1 MGTASIY
8 DSDCVAALIH
18 SVKIVDEFV
27 VEDFS
32 IVGVVVFSRLG
43 DDVVS
48 GAGDF
53 VADSL

>member
-8 DSDCVAALIH
+8 DADCVAALIH

-32 IVGVVVFSRLG
+32 IVGVVVFSRLD